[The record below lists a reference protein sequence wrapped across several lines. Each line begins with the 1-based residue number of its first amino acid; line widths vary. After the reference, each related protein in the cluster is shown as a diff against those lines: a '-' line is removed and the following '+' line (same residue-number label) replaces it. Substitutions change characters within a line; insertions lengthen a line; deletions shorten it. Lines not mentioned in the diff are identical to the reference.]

1 MISFKGEFVI
11 FAAKL
16 KDDSLL
22 LKERLL
28 SHNGEFVSIKGWKN
42 NGGNVVFNGWIVIEP
57 DRGGKGVAEHQTIDV
72 LYSCQV
78 KTFFFCTKLLSM
90 HFCTG
95 ELFEED
101 LLLLMPMTPQS
112 SRV

>member
-42 NGGNVVFNGWIVIEP
+42 NGGNVVFNGWIVFEGSNSPLNVIKLSFNYNISSFNHNESSFNIF
-57 DRGGKGVAEHQTIDV
+57 RSKWQIV
-72 LYSCQV
+72 LY
-78 KTFFFCTKLLSM
+78 
-90 HFCTG
+90 
-95 ELFEED
+95 
-101 LLLLMPMTPQS
+101 
-112 SRV
+112 

>member
-57 DRGGKGVAEHQTIDV
+57 PYLGLIGPYLGLIWHYFAP
-72 LYSCQV
+72 
-78 KTFFFCTKLLSM
+78 KLHS
-90 HFCTG
+90 
-95 ELFEED
+95 E
-101 LLLLMPMTPQS
+101 TPES
-112 SRV
+112 H

>member
-16 KDDSLL
+16 KDDSYL

-42 NGGNVVFNGWIVIEP
+42 NGGNVVFNGRIVIEP
-57 DRGGKGVAEHQTIDV
+57 IGKSPLKVHWKKSIFQSQVAHSRG
-72 LYSCQV
+72 Y
-78 KTFFFCTKLLSM
+78 
-90 HFCTG
+90 
-95 ELFEED
+95 
-101 LLLLMPMTPQS
+101 
-112 SRV
+112 

>member
-57 DRGGKGVAEHQTIDV
+57 YFWHSWPT
-72 LYSCQV
+72 SC
-78 KTFFFCTKLLSM
+78 
-90 HFCTG
+90 
-95 ELFEED
+95 
-101 LLLLMPMTPQS
+101 MPTQKIIIYLAFYW
-112 SRV
+112 

>member
-16 KDDSLL
+16 KDDSYL

-42 NGGNVVFNGWIVIEP
+42 NGGNVVFNGRIVIEP
-57 DRGGKGVAEHQTIDV
+57 NKVAEYVKMCLTIGFIRITPRHIWV
-72 LYSCQV
+72 
-78 KTFFFCTKLLSM
+78 
-90 HFCTG
+90 
-95 ELFEED
+95 
-101 LLLLMPMTPQS
+101 TPQLLEH
-112 SRV
+112 

>member
-16 KDDSLL
+16 KDDSYL

-42 NGGNVVFNGWIVIEP
+42 NGEIVWFNGRIVI
-57 DRGGKGVAEHQTIDV
+57 
-72 LYSCQV
+72 
-78 KTFFFCTKLLSM
+78 
-90 HFCTG
+90 
-95 ELFEED
+95 
-101 LLLLMPMTPQS
+101 
-112 SRV
+112 

>member
-1 MISFKGEFVI
+1 MISFKGDFVI

-57 DRGGKGVAEHQTIDV
+57 YFWHSWPT
-72 LYSCQV
+72 SCMPKQKIITLFWFNNESSV
-78 KTFFFCTKLLSM
+78 KYYIF
-90 HFCTG
+90 
-95 ELFEED
+95 
-101 LLLLMPMTPQS
+101 S
-112 SRV
+112 SFNRYEFSVMR

>member
-57 DRGGKGVAEHQTIDV
+57 IIRCVVGFKLRLGQT
-72 LYSCQV
+72 QN
-78 KTFFFCTKLLSM
+78 
-90 HFCTG
+90 G
-95 ELFEED
+95 
-101 LLLLMPMTPQS
+101 
-112 SRV
+112 

>member
-16 KDDSLL
+16 KDDSYL

-42 NGGNVVFNGWIVIEP
+42 NGGNVVFNGRIVIEP
-57 DRGGKGVAEHQTIDV
+57 LKEESYGQ
-72 LYSCQV
+72 
-78 KTFFFCTKLLSM
+78 LSI
-90 HFCTG
+90 
-95 ELFEED
+95 
-101 LLLLMPMTPQS
+101 
-112 SRV
+112 